1 MKFSDFPKITLIE
14 FSVMTLV
21 ACVFA
26 GGGVFIASMIL
37 GVGIDS
43 AASAADVVTT
53 AYFYKRL
60 LWSLPFCVVLGIAM
74 IHGHAYLYMRNVRR
88 VAPLEHEQAG
98 VRAIRHKVSQYEFLA
113 CLAVLAVSAIVFS
126 LVAQ

>member
-21 ACVFA
+21 ACVFT
-26 GGGVFIASMIL
+26 GGAVIFASLIL
-37 GVGIDS
+37 GVGLDT
-43 AASAADVVTT
+43 AASAADEVAT

-60 LWSLPFCVVLGIAM
+60 LWSLPFCVVVGVAM

-88 VAPLEHEQAG
+88 MAPLEHEQAG

-126 LVAQ
+126 LVAR